1 MNKTVDLYQP
11 KSNLML
17 DALDK
22 VAVEAHMAR
31 VEKGF
36 KTFLITGCNA
46 SVGTTTNAINLSISM
61 ALSGWK
67 TVLIDA
73 DMRKKSSYKH
83 LSDENAFGLAD
94 YLDGMALYEDILTET
109 NYETLTYIPSG
120 VKIDSSVRLLCSE
133 NMEKLLNKLKTEFDY
148 IILDMPSLN
157 VTPDATILLPVVDG
171 TILVAALN
179 ETTRRDLQY
188 GINKL
193 SRYREK
199 IVGMVINKVETK
211 DFRQYQT
218 DYDHFEPN
226 KMMRRVNRVLKG
238 KGVNKNA

>member
-1 MNKTVDLYQP
+1 MNKAIDLYQP

-46 SVGTTTNAINLSISM
+46 TVGTTTNAINLSICM

-73 DMRKKSSYKH
+73 DIRKKSDYKH
-83 LSDENAFGLAD
+83 LSDENAFGLTD
-94 YLDGMALYEDILTET
+94 YLDGMASYEDILTET
-109 NYETLTYIPSG
+109 NYKNLTYIPSG
-120 VKIDSSVRLLCSE
+120 IKIDNSVRLLCSE
-133 NMEKLLNKLKTEFDY
+133 NMEKLLKRLKTEFDY
-148 IILDMPSLN
+148 IILDMSSLN
-157 VTPDATILLPVVDG
+157 VTPDATILLPIVDG
-171 TILVAALN
+171 TILVSALN

-193 SRYREK
+193 SRYPEK

-218 DYDHFEPN
+218 DYDHFEPK
-226 KMMRRVNRVLKG
+226 KMKRRVSRALKG
-238 KGVNKNA
+238 KGVRENA